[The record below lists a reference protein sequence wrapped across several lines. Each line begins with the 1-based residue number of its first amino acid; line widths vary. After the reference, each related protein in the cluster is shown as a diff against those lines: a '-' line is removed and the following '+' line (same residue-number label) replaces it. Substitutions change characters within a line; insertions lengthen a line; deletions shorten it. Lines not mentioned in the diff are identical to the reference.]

1 MMTYLSQVAYPPKIC
16 LLTGGIAPM
25 LTPVYDTYLSL
36 WARVKERSLQYYEMY
51 PGDITVVKTI
61 VQKLLEKPARLPS
74 GGTLTARRF
83 LQLGLALGGS
93 PSAFA
98 GFHAMISTAMINP
111 DGSDSDFTRAFLKHV
126 DSAQSFDDHPIYF
139 WMHESIYGD
148 GPHMNSPTNW
158 AAHRAYEDLTKMDD
172 SYDYR
177 YTSSLMDDD
186 SKPTIFFGEMVFPWM
201 PEDFEELG
209 GVGLQAV
216 ANALAGKSDWS
227 SLYSGE
233 NMRKVLGDGSC
244 KAAAAVYYD
253 DMYVDFD
260 ACMKVAS
267 KEGPLEKC
275 KVWVTNDYQHSGLRD
290 DGSHIFSKL
299 HAMAKGQTRTPS

>member
-1 MMTYLSQVAYPPKIC
+1 MTYLSQVKHPPRIC

-25 LTPVYDTYLSL
+25 LTPVYDAYKSL
-36 WARVKERSLQYYEMY
+36 WGRVKERSLQYYEQY
-51 PGDITVVKTI
+51 PGDVIIVKTI
-61 VQKLLEKPARLPS
+61 VQKLLVEPAKLPS

-98 GFHAMISTAMINP
+98 SFHNMLSTAMIHP
-111 DGSDSDFTRAFLKHV
+111 DGSDSDFTRAFLKYI

-148 GPHMNSPTNW
+148 GPQMNSPTNW
-158 AAHRAYEDLTKMDD
+158 AAHRVYEDLCKMD
-172 SYDYR
+172 SAYDFQH
-177 YTSSLMDDD
+177 TSTLMDDD

-201 PEDFEELG
+201 PEDFEEIA

-216 ANALAGKSDWS
+216 ADSLAAKTDWGD
-227 SLYSGE
+227 LYNGD
-233 NMRKVLGDGSC
+233 NMRKVLSDGSC
-244 KAAAAVYYD
+244 KAAAAVYHD

-260 ACMKVAS
+260 ACMKVTTRGGA
-267 KEGPLEKC
+267 LEKC

-299 HAMAKGQTRTPS
+299 HAMATGETRTPS